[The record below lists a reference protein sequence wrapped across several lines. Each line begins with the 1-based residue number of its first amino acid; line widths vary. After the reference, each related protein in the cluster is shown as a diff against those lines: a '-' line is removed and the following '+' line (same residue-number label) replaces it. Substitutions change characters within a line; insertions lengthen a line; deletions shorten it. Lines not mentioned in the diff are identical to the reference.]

1 MGGREGN
8 GGTRGRGDQ
17 AERERKETWGEGEV
31 EVEKPRE
38 MCPDCAGEATGKQVK
53 ELQKQHEGEGN
64 LPSMVCSSTVKD
76 WKDNTVLY
84 AAVVCI

>member
-1 MGGREGN
+1 MRQQVTLEEERQEWGGREGN

-38 MCPDCAGEATGKQVK
+38 MCPDCAGEATGKQV
-53 ELQKQHEGEGN
+53 
-64 LPSMVCSSTVKD
+64 
-76 WKDNTVLY
+76 
-84 AAVVCI
+84 

>member
-38 MCPDCAGEATGKQVK
+38 MCPDCAGEATGKQV
-53 ELQKQHEGEGN
+53 
-64 LPSMVCSSTVKD
+64 
-76 WKDNTVLY
+76 
-84 AAVVCI
+84 